1 MKKEPLIFIKHI
13 LQNIEDI
20 EIFSKGLS
28 KNNLEKDILRQKA
41 IIRSLEIIGEAV
53 RNLPD
58 SFKKKHPETPWK
70 DIIGTRDKMIHHYFG
85 VDINT
90 VWGIIK
96 KDLPNLERKI
106 EKIKKEL
113 KEDSNKQS

>member
-20 EIFSKGLS
+20 ETFSKGLS
-28 KNNLEKDILRQKA
+28 KGNLERDILKQKA
-41 IIRSLEIIGEAV
+41 IIRSVEIIGEAV

-58 SFKKKHPETPWK
+58 SFKKKHSEIPWR

-85 VDINT
+85 VDLDI
-90 VWGIIK
+90 VWNIIK
-96 KDLPNLERKI
+96 KDIP
-106 EKIKKEL
+106 EL
-113 KEDSNKQS
+113 KNNIKDILEKEKTQ

>member
-20 EIFSKGLS
+20 ETFSKGLS
-28 KNNLEKDILRQKA
+28 KDNLEKDILRQKA

-85 VDINT
+85 VDLDI
-90 VWGIIK
+90 VWEIIK
-96 KDLPNLERKI
+96 EEIPKLKKQI
-106 EKIKKEL
+106 KKIKENEL
-113 KEDSNKQS
+113 